1 LTIAG
6 SEVSL
11 WSVDG
16 KVPERTSVKKDFF
29 AVPAGFRP
37 QRLTTK
43 AYYTWDGKY
52 MFINNVG
59 GLEMWKVGSMAL
71 SCRLS
76 DQDLEVLALSN

>member
-1 LTIAG
+1 MTIVG

-16 KVPERTSVKKDFF
+16 KARERTSVNKDIF
-29 AVPAGFRP
+29 AALAGFRP
-37 QRLTTK
+37 QRLMTK
-43 AYYTWDGKY
+43 PYFTWGGKY
-52 MFINNVG
+52 MFINNG
-59 GLEMWKVGSMAL
+59 GSLEMWKVGSMAL

>member
-6 SEVSL
+6 GEVSL

-16 KVPERTSVKKDFF
+16 KVPERTSVKKDLF

-37 QRLTTK
+37 QRLMTK
-43 AYYTWDGKY
+43 AYFTWGGKY

-59 GLEMWKVGSMAL
+59 GLEMWKVGSMGFAVD
-71 SCRLS
+71 CPIKTWRC
-76 DQDLEVLALSN
+76 

>member
-1 LTIAG
+1 M
-6 SEVSL
+6 
-11 WSVDG
+11 
-16 KVPERTSVKKDFF
+16 
-29 AVPAGFRP
+29 
-37 QRLTTK
+37 TK
-43 AYYTWDGKY
+43 AYFTWGGKY